1 MPTLNFHMQT
11 SIEERHSTVML
22 LYQVVYQKYQPISW
36 VNNGVTFQW
45 LIEVSLKTFKKVNLL
60 PLANTA

>member
-22 LYQVVYQKYQPISW
+22 RYQVVYQKYQPIMQL
-36 VNNGVTFQW
+36 G
-45 LIEVSLKTFKKVNLL
+45 K
-60 PLANTA
+60 